1 MTKKSSK
8 IKSENKTKVY
18 VRFRPANKREIEI
31 TQHLDVNDKNSYA
44 CEVCDESGYEQR
56 KIMVNDSYK
65 TREYQ
70 FDYAFSRYDTQA
82 NVYRN
87 TTAPLIANLL
97 QGKNSSL
104 ICYGQTGS
112 GKTYTLFGK
121 SDNFG
126 EENHIND
133 EDGIIVR
140 AMDDLFYK
148 MRQTEIPGEIEYQ
161 VEISFVQIYNEKVQD
176 LLVPE
181 QDNLTVR
188 MVEEPMTGELD
199 WGTSAAFLP
208 VSSTHEIM
216 EQVYQGLKNR
226 NVRKTKMNNE
236 SSRSHALLKVR
247 CRKLEINSGSVYT
260 SIFNFVDL
268 AGSEKIS
275 NSLVKD
281 CGLREASYINKSLLH
296 LKNVIKA
303 LSVLKK
309 KQSRLRVIYRNSVL
323 TKLLYQ
329 SLGGN
334 SQSGLILC
342 ASPHVSNLRESL
354 STIQFGVLAK
364 NIKSKPKVN
373 YAMSIEELRRATGA
387 CIKRIEM
394 QQIAILRKEREVA
407 SNKKLMLN
415 VLLKLDTKSS
425 IYQEMK
431 RRFGHLFANLP
442 ENRKWG
448 NMFVPE
454 DVLLKI
460 FRYTGLHYMPNCV
473 RVCKDWKNF
482 LLDDY
487 AFSCNFLW
495 KNIAIDEGYV
505 KVEDADKGEQ
515 HGHDGYYRK
524 IICEDLAG
532 KMRRLREASRAEFA
546 EQIRKIKGC
555 NYSTVRLVV

>member
-1 MTKKSSK
+1 M
-8 IKSENKTKVY
+8 Y
-18 VRFRPANKREIEI
+18 VRFRPANKRETDFTE
-31 TQHLDVNDKNSYA
+31 HLEDVNDKNSYA
-44 CEVCDESGYEQR
+44 CEVCDEIGCEQR

-70 FDYAFSRYDTQA
+70 FDHAFSRYDTQT

-126 EENHIND
+126 KENHIHD
-133 EDGIIVR
+133 EDGIIPR
-140 AMDDLFYK
+140 AIDDLFYK
-148 MRQTEIPGEIEYQ
+148 IQQTEIPGEIEYQ

-181 QDNLTVR
+181 QDNLSVR

-208 VSSTHEIM
+208 VSSTYELM
-216 EQVYQGLKNR
+216 KQVYQGLKNR
-226 NVRKTKMNNE
+226 NVRKTMMNKE

-260 SIFNFVDL
+260 SIFDFVDL
-268 AGSEKIS
+268 AGSEKVS
-275 NSLVKD
+275 NSLVKG
-281 CGLREASYINKSLLH
+281 CGLREASYINKSLLQ

-303 LSVLKK
+303 LSLLKK
-309 KQSRLRVIYRNSVL
+309 TQPRPRVIYRNSVL

-342 ASPHVSNLRESL
+342 ASPHVFNLRESI

-364 NIKSKPKVN
+364 NIKTKPKVN

-394 QQIAILRKEREVA
+394 QQIAILRKEREVKA
-407 SNKKLMLN
+407 NKKLMLD

-454 DVLLKI
+454 DVLVKI
-460 FRYTGLHYMPNCV
+460 FRYTGLYSMTNCIT
-473 RVCKDWKNF
+473 VCKDWKCF
-482 LLDDY
+482 LLDDC

-495 KNIAIDEGYV
+495 KNIAVDERYV
-505 KVEDADKGEQ
+505 TFENAEKGDE
-515 HGHDGYYRK
+515 HGHDGHYRK
-524 IICEDLAG
+524 IICEDLAL
-532 KMRRLREASRAEFA
+532 KMKRLREASRAEFA

-555 NYSTVRLVV
+555 NYSAVRLVV